1 MSVMVQIE
9 VITQDSHYS
18 IAVDPP
24 QQSKKVKK
32 GKGGDLNNSA
42 ADSYSEMLRINKKLA
57 EQKKELLNEKINT
70 EKLKQKILKEQLQKV
85 NEKELVM
92 SDDDNTSDNSPDE
105 SLLEY

>member
-1 MSVMVQIE
+1 M
-9 VITQDSHYS
+9 
-18 IAVDPP
+18 
-24 QQSKKVKK
+24 KK

-42 ADSYSEMLRINKKLA
+42 ADYYSEMLKINKKLA

-92 SDDDNTSDNSPDE
+92 PDDDNTSDNSPD
-105 SLLEY
+105 